1 MSTGGQVAVRV
12 SSLRASLFAVSV
24 PANRAQLN
32 RQIQATLGVTPA
44 IAVAIVQ
51 AFDDFVAKPLQANLS
66 KKKGRDL
73 AKRNPMIYT
82 ARGTTTVDDW
92 VDRALEDWETS
103 AIEGHIGTW
112 MEEVARIVS
121 GGVKPGSGVD
131 LQIQRHGTPPI
142 TELYAIQAAPNT
154 KSAGGSRSDV
164 DSLRRAAGALR
175 AGRRVVEQYVAVL
188 HGRRKSAPLGAD
200 PNIIKLASDAFWEK
214 VSGIPDFRARLL
226 KASTILASLVAGRAS
241 SEVARIKGEATKI
254 FGDGQGNLRLDMLAN
269 PPTGRST
276 RE

>member
-1 MSTGGQVAVRV
+1 MSLPG
-12 SSLRASLFAVSV
+12 
-24 PANRAQLN
+24 NRAQLN
-32 RQIQATLGVTPA
+32 QQVQGVLG
-44 IAVAIVQ
+44 IAAAAAAEIVQ
-51 AFDDFVAKPLQANLS
+51 AFDDVVARPLQANLS

-82 ARGTTTVDDW
+82 ARGTSTVDQW

-121 GGVKPGSGVD
+121 GGIKPGSGVD
-131 LQIQRHGTPPI
+131 LQIERPGSPPI

-164 DSLRRAAGALR
+164 ESLRRAAGALR

-188 HGRRKSAPLGAD
+188 HGRSKSAPLRAD
-200 PNIIKLASDAFWEK
+200 PNITKLASDAFWEK
-214 VSGIPDFRARLL
+214 VSGIPDFRERLL
-226 KASTILASLVAGRAS
+226 EASTLLASLVTGRAS
-241 SEVARIKGEATKI
+241 TEVTRIKAEATAI
-254 FGDGQGNLRLDMLAN
+254 FGDAHGNLRLDVLAN
-269 PPTGRST
+269 PPRGRRT
-276 RE
+276 EIPP